1 MLVPYLKGFML
12 TVLLLLAVYVFFF
25 GSELSAAAAMP
36 LPQIE
41 RKIAQ
46 ALSNGFKDVKAGLEA

>member
-1 MLVPYLKGFML
+1 MMEKAKELIV
-12 TVLLLLAVYVFFF
+12 T
-25 GSELSAAAAMP
+25 ELSAAAAMP

-46 ALSNGFKDVKAGLEA
+46 ALSNGFKDIKAGLEA